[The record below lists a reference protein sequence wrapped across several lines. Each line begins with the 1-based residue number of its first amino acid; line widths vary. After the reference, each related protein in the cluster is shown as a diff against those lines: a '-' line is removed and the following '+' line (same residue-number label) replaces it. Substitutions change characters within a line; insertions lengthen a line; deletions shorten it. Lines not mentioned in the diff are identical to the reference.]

1 MSLSLQLKPN
11 SGHCGDFAAA
21 TMISAR
27 CGSIVDNP
35 EVPTF
40 RPESEHLHRNSRRR
54 AFDSWQCSSYR
65 TTDRGKGPWCG
76 FEIVAAE
83 RGWVFHKST

>member
-1 MSLSLQLKPN
+1 MRMSLSLQLKPN

-40 RPESEHLHRNSRRR
+40 RPESEHLRRQQQAQSLR
-54 AFDSWQCSSYR
+54 LLAVFVVQDDGSWEGTVMR
-65 TTDRGKGPWCG
+65 
-76 FEIVAAE
+76 V
-83 RGWVFHKST
+83 